1 MVGEEHMF
9 KLQEKLETEAEI
21 AGEIYQ
27 VNLSFDN
34 IMKLLD
40 LIKSPYMNDNEKVYI
55 GNYLLLGTELELE
68 INQQLTVFETLI
80 TTFIHTEEEQQTQV
94 DLEGNIMPTTER
106 QQTYDLTH
114 DATYIYTSF
123 IQAYNINLLEEQG
136 KLDWREFKILL
147 RDLPDDTKFKQI
159 IDIRT
164 RPYPKGKGMSEERKK
179 LKELKR
185 TFALPGTIVDD
196 WN

>member
-1 MVGEEHMF
+1 VVGEEHMF

>member
-1 MVGEEHMF
+1 MF